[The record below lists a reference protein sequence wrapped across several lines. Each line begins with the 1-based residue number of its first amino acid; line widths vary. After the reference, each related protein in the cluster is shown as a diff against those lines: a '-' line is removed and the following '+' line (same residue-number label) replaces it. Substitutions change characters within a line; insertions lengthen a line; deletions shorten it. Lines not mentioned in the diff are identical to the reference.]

1 MNTNSKFDLWLVR
14 ISYIAQV
21 GLFFLTTFT
30 IYYTVIPIY
39 QNASLQEAIAK
50 KEVEYKELKNR
61 EAELY
66 ANLRV
71 EYLKKISVSLIY
83 DCSPTNVLMRQRSNK
98 EMQKTHEEQ
107 IAELT
112 AFFNKDIESCLMERA
127 REIPYL
133 KELRDVDKKKL
144 LSNIGMI
151 SNDIKILHDKYEE
164 RLKDKDYLLKRGK
177 EKSTHV
183 AEVEKYLIANGLN
196 SESSKVQLEQSYI
209 RSGTYD
215 VVVEYGFKINN
226 IISEKIISY

>member
-1 MNTNSKFDLWLVR
+1 M
-14 ISYIAQV
+14 
-21 GLFFLTTFT
+21 
-30 IYYTVIPIY
+30 
-39 QNASLQEAIAK
+39 
-50 KEVEYKELKNR
+50 
-61 EAELY
+61 
-66 ANLRV
+66 
-71 EYLKKISVSLIY
+71 SLIY

-164 RLKDKDYLLKRGK
+164 RLKDTDYPFKKRQR
-177 EKSTHV
+177 
-183 AEVEKYLIANGLN
+183 EVN
-196 SESSKVQLEQSYI
+196 SCS
-209 RSGTYD
+209 
-215 VVVEYGFKINN
+215 
-226 IISEKIISY
+226 